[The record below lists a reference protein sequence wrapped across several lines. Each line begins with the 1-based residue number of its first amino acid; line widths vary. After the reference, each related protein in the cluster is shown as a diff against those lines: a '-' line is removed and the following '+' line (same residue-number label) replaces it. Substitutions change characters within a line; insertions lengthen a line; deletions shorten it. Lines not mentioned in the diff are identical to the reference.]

1 MVQLVLCE
9 VTKLMLAPL
18 SIVCPIIDTQSKKP
32 ILVNLW
38 RLPESHECLGI
49 TTSVAIFVPQP
60 SLTDQYDEYTTT
72 RSAK

>member
-9 VTKLMLAPL
+9 VTKLMLAPM
-18 SIVCPIIDTQSKKP
+18 SIVCFITDTKKT